1 MTSSN
6 LHPSYNLNGLQ
17 LLAIRIAYSQF
28 KDLNR
33 TEFLVMDTSTIPEGS
48 RGDFIPRFFLLINQ
62 GTQWELTKE
71 LNDDELTDWS
81 LKNDKEITVVSNEF
95 YLILIS
101 KLCNWE

>member
-1 MTSSN
+1 MTSSI
-6 LHPSYNLNGLQ
+6 
-17 LLAIRIAYSQF
+17 AIRIAYSQC
-28 KDLNR
+28 KDVKNR
-33 TEFLVMDTSTIPEGS
+33 TEFLVMDTSTIPKGS
-48 RGDFIPRFFLLINQ
+48 GCDFIPRFFLLVNQ

-71 LNDDELTDWS
+71 LNDDELIDWS

>member
-1 MTSSN
+1 MNTFVDEILAYCQTKDNSTE
-6 LHPSYNLNGLQ
+6 
-17 LLAIRIAYSQF
+17 LLIR
-28 KDLNR
+28 N
-33 TEFLVMDTSTIPEGS
+33 TSTILGGIS
-48 RGDFIPRFFLLINQ
+48 GDFIPRFFLLINQ